1 MVRAMSLGLGQIAP
15 NASGKLPDHSTFSVH
30 GARGRT
36 LVLFFYPKD
45 FTGGCTREVC
55 SFRDAFGELA
65 NEGAVRVVGVSRD
78 DVETH
83 QRFIA
88 AHGLQYELVAD
99 PGGEMARA
107 FEVLR
112 LGGLFPLQ
120 KRVTYVIDPAGVIR
134 GIFHHEF
141 AINSH
146 VDDVRRCLASL
157 RAAAK

>member
-1 MVRAMSLGLGQIAP
+1 MSLGLGQIAP

-45 FTGGCTREVC
+45 FTAGCTREVC
-55 SFRDAFGELA
+55 SFRDAFGELSG
-65 NEGAVRVVGVSRD
+65 EGGARVVGVSRD

-83 QRFIA
+83 QAFIA
-88 AHGLQYELVAD
+88 KHKLQYELVAD
-99 PGGEMARA
+99 PDGEMAAA
-107 FEVLR
+107 FAVKR
-112 LGGLFPLQ
+112 FGGLFPLQ
-120 KRVTYVIDPAGVIR
+120 KRITYVIDAAGVIR

-141 AINSH
+141 AIDSH

-157 RAAAK
+157 PPPAK

>member
-1 MVRAMSLGLGQIAP
+1 MSLGLGQIAP

-45 FTGGCTREVC
+45 FTPGCTREVC
-55 SFRDAFGELA
+55 SFRDAFGELSG
-65 NEGAVRVVGVSRD
+65 EGGARVVGVSRD

-83 QRFIA
+83 KAFIA
-88 AHGLQYELVAD
+88 KHRLQYELVAD
-99 PGGEMARA
+99 PDGEMASA
-107 FEVLR
+107 FSVKR
-112 LGGLFPLQ
+112 LGGLIPFQ
-120 KRVTYVIDPAGVIR
+120 KRVTYVIDAEGVIR

-141 AINSH
+141 DINAH

-157 RAAAK
+157 APAAK